1 MAEWQLLTWLAT
13 SERETQMVCNLVLP
27 HEDDILNKFRI
38 WNERHLQVRKPYQLP
53 GWTKNSPYY
62 NVPPW
67 DRTRDLLLS
76 IDSAWLE
83 RPIFSNHSAMEAVI
97 KVPI

>member
-13 SERETQMVCNLVLP
+13 SERETQMVCNLMLP

-62 NVPPW
+62 NALAGIEP
-67 DRTRDLLLS
+67 
-76 IDSAWLE
+76 
-83 RPIFSNHSAMEAVI
+83 AMEAVTSVRWKNLSTVFSYGQI
-97 KVPI
+97 SL

>member
-1 MAEWQLLTWLAT
+1 MSEWQLLTWLAT
-13 SERETQMVCNLVLP
+13 SEKATQMACNLMLP

-62 NVPPW
+62 NAPAW

-76 IDSAWLE
+76 TETSMVRAPHLL
-83 RPIFSNHSAMEAVI
+83 
-97 KVPI
+97 

>member
-13 SERETQMVCNLVLP
+13 SERETQMVCNLMLP

-62 NVPPW
+62 NAPAGV
-67 DRTRDLLLS
+67 RTRDLLLS
-76 IDSAWLE
+76 IDSA
-83 RPIFSNHSAMEAVI
+83 
-97 KVPI
+97 

>member
-13 SERETQMVCNLVLP
+13 SERETQMVCILMLP
-27 HEDDILNKFRI
+27 HEDDILNKFIIR
-38 WNERHLQVRKPYQLP
+38 NERHLQVRKPYQLP
-53 GWTKNSPYY
+53 GWMKSWPYY
-62 NVPPW
+62 NALAG

-83 RPIFSNHSAMEAVI
+83 HPILV
-97 KVPI
+97 